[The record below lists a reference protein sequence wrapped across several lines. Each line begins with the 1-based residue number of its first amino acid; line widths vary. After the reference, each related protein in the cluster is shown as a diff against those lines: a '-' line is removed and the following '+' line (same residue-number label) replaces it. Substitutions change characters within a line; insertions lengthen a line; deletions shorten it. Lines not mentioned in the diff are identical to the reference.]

1 MRIGQDDKNTK
12 FDLETER
19 VIQMTNKNKLKKEV
33 EKRKVENKEA
43 IKRKKKKKKIKLWI
57 KLFVAT
63 ILVIGG
69 IAFALISPIFNIK
82 QINVLNNEK
91 VSSDTV
97 ISLSGLATNENIFK
111 YITITTISKIK
122 EEPYIENVKIKR
134 KIPNTVEIEVLE
146 RKPKYCIKLL
156 ESYVFI
162 NEQGY
167 LLEISEQTND
177 MPEIRGITT
186 KEEELIPGARLNNDD
201 LYTLEDIIKITNS
214 VEKFS
219 TIGKITTIDIDDKN
233 EYSIYIANE
242 KKTIHLGDCN
252 GLNDKM
258 RNCVQII
265 EKEKNKEGEIFIN
278 GDINNGFQPYFREK
292 V

>member
-1 MRIGQDDKNTK
+1 
-12 FDLETER
+12 
-19 VIQMTNKNKLKKEV
+19 MTNKNKLKKEV

-43 IKRKKKKKKIKLWI
+43 IKRKKKKKKIKVLI

-63 ILVIGG
+63 ILLIGG